1 MDASPS
7 DPDESVIL
15 TRRERRILTEIE
27 HELRTSD
34 ALLDVAVTDGV
45 LPLPPSLIWV
55 GRAALILLPLV
66 LLLPF
71 MWWSGI
77 AALAAAAVVFRLL
90 RNVRSGR
97 GGGLGPP
104 LRRGWSRRHR

>member
-15 TRRERRILTEIE
+15 TRREQRILAEIE
-27 HELRTSD
+27 HELRASD

-45 LPLPPSLIWV
+45 LPLSPWLIWV

-77 AALAAAAVVFRLL
+77 AALAATAVVFRLL

-104 LRRGWSRRHR
+104 LRQGWSRRLR